1 VKIILLELETE
12 SKEVEDA
19 DEAGKFMPDY
29 NLINC
34 FEEFDE
40 YTTWKRSF
48 RHLDFVAELY
58 FLVREDRLEMKKK
71 QLFLIGSWR
80 SEAKK

>member
-19 DEAGKFMPDY
+19 DEAGKFMPGY

-40 YTTWKRSF
+40 YTTWKRRF
-48 RHLDFVAELY
+48 
-58 FLVREDRLEMKKK
+58 
-71 QLFLIGSWR
+71 
-80 SEAKK
+80 